1 MIMSDMVMQ
10 QVILRKN
17 SPTGPS
23 SNETAEKIE
32 RAGATVVDQKASSL
46 LIEGDEET
54 IRSVTKSLN
63 GWITIPMKR
72 YSVPDTRKKAG

>member
-1 MIMSDMVMQ
+1 MSDMVMQ

-23 SNETAEKIE
+23 SNETAEKIG